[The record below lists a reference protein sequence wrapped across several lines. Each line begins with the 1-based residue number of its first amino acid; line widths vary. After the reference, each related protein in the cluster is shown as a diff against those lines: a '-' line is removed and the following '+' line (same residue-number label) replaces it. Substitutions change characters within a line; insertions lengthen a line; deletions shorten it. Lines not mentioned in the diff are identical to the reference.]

1 MMFASPTFHWSFIKK
16 KWSFSVSIILGLL
29 LLTACLS
36 PHQNSDLKALADVE
50 TILVLPFQS
59 VYEFNSGS
67 AGIDCEFCERR
78 HAIGEISEADK
89 TYMTEHLIQR
99 LMDDKAYRF
108 NFIGTATAGPT
119 HPVID
124 RLSRADINKLIAS
137 VGDPGKADA
146 ILVGYLFRFKER
158 VGASY
163 AIESPASVSLSL
175 FLLRMDDGR
184 VVWHSHFEETQ
195 QSLFEN
201 LLKIGAFIRRK
212 ARWLTARE
220 LAADGLQ
227 NMLSRL
233 PKP

>member
-1 MMFASPTFHWSFIKK
+1 MTFTSPTFHWSIIEK
-16 KWSFSVSIILGLL
+16 KWPLIVCVILGSL

-36 PHQNSDLKALADVE
+36 PHQNLDVKALAGLE
-50 TILVLPFQS
+50 TVLVLPFQS
-59 VYEFNSGS
+59 VYEFNSGR
-67 AGIDCEFCERR
+67 AGIDCDFCGRR

-89 TYMTEHLIQR
+89 TFMTEHLIQR
-99 LMDDKAYRF
+99 LMDVKAYRF
-108 NFIGTATAGPT
+108 NFIETATADPIN
-119 HPVID
+119 PVLD
-124 RLSRADINKLIAS
+124 RFGRADINKLIAS
-137 VGDPGKADA
+137 LGDPGTADA

-184 VVWHSHFEETQ
+184 IVWHSHFEETQ

-201 LLKIGAFIRRK
+201 LLKIGAFIKRK

-220 LAADGLQ
+220 LAVDGLQ